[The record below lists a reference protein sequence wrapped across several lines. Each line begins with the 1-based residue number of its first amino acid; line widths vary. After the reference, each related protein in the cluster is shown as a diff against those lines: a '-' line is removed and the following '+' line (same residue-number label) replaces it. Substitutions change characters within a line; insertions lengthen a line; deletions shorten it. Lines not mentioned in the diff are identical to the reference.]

1 MLESSQTSLTISEQV
16 VREAIAWRVRLESRA
31 QDDDVLH
38 ACEQWR
44 QAEPE
49 HEQAWQ
55 RLCMLD
61 ATFSKVA
68 GSSTELVKQT
78 ILNTDS
84 EVKLRGR
91 RQAIKTLGG
100 SALALA
106 SASWLSYEQG
116 LLDPIYTDHSTRGE
130 KAHVALTDNSQL
142 WLNQHSS
149 VSIEYR
155 HDSRRVEVPRGEV
168 HVSAAKDKRPFEVH
182 SSHGVLST
190 VRAQFNLREGSD
202 AAVIQVDEGE
212 VWIAA
217 HSGYARRVKAGEVV
231 LFSQYDSEQLVAE
244 MFDYSAWVNGF
255 LSVRDIPLQQLLS
268 ELGRYRTGILRS
280 DPRLANHPVSGV
292 FQLNDHDLILK
303 TLARTLGAE
312 LQYRTRFW
320 VQLSL
325 TASV

>member
-1 MLESSQTSLTISEQV
+1 MLESSHTSLSISEEV
-16 VREAIAWRVRLESRA
+16 VRQAIAWRVRLESRG
-31 QDDDVLH
+31 QDGDIVR

-61 ATFSKVA
+61 ATFNKVTD
-68 GSSTELVKQT
+68 SSTELVKQT
-78 ILNTDS
+78 IINTDS

-100 SALALA
+100 SAFALA
-106 SASWLSYEQG
+106 SVSWLSYEQG

-130 KAHVALTDNSQL
+130 KAHVALADNSQL

-149 VSIEYR
+149 VSVDYS
-155 HDSRRVEVPRGEV
+155 DTWRRIEVPRGEI
-168 HVSAAKDKRPFEVH
+168 HLSAAKDKRPFEVH

-190 VRAQFNLREGSD
+190 LWAQFNLREGKD
-202 AAVIQVDEGE
+202 ASVIQVDEGE

-217 HSGYARRVKAGEVV
+217 NSGYAQRVKAGEVV
-231 LFSQYDSEQLVAE
+231 QFSQYDTDQLVAE

-280 DPRLANHPVSGV
+280 DPKLAKHPISGV

-303 TLARTLGAE
+303 TLAHTLGAE

-325 TASV
+325 KANA